1 MPGAEPGVWTGLM
14 AQGRVANEH
23 LADEELC
30 CRYCSGLP
38 AEAERGASLRVGA
51 QGG

>member
-1 MPGAEPGVWTGLM
+1 MPGAEPGICAGLM
-14 AQGRVANEH
+14 GQGRGANEQ
-23 LADEELC
+23 LANEELC